1 MLYLERIGVGLR
13 GPDSPATELLDSSS
27 ARWSDG
33 RETSLRESPL
43 SRALG
48 DTTAVRSEEVV
59 VEWRSGR
66 AVTALVNA
74 TPIRSESGEAA
85 SVVVTL
91 QDLALVEEL
100 DWTRAEFLEV
110 IPGELRSPT
119 LSIEGCTATSPAR
132 RRPRGPAE
140 ALQFFRIIDEQS
152 DRIRDLIGDIPD
164 LVLSG
169 AHGIELME
177 EVLSMSGGVPAIF
190 LAAYGEQEI
199 VTGASEKGLSAT
211 WSSRSLR
218 RNC

>member
-1 MLYLERIGVGLR
+1 M
-13 GPDSPATELLDSSS
+13 
-27 ARWSDG
+27 
-33 RETSLRESPL
+33 

-48 DTTAVRSEEVV
+48 DATAVRSEEVV
-59 VEWRSGR
+59 VEGLNGR
-66 AVTALVNA
+66 TVTALVNA
-74 TPIRSESGEAA
+74 RPSRSENGEAA

-110 IPGELRSPT
+110 IPGERRSPM
-119 LSIEGCTATSPAR
+119 LSIEGYTATMPGSPSA
-132 RRPRGPAE
+132 PGPAE

-152 DRIRDLIGDIPD
+152 DRIRDLIGDILD
-164 LVLSG
+164 LVLPG

-190 LAAYGEQEI
+190 LAAYGEQKI

-211 WSSRSLR
+211 
-218 RNC
+218 